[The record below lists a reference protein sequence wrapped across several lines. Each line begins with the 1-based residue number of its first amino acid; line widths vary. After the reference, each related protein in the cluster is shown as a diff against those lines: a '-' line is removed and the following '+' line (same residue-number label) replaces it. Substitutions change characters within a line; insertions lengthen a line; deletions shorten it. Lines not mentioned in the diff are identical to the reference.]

1 VNRLLR
7 GFGTLLLYFCA
18 ATVIAE
24 IILIATLAGK
34 LQLDRTRLI
43 QILALAYGIDLFG
56 MQAEITAPA
65 PAGPEEHYSLEQL
78 LERRLLKQR
87 DLELREL
94 MLQDGAE
101 KLRLAQQKLQEDQ
114 RRYKALKDSF
124 EAALKTLQEDA
135 TARGTDDVRRIL
147 ETIKP
152 KQAKEIIWQ
161 MLQDK
166 KTDEVV
172 LLLSAMADSKRAKI
186 IGEFKTPEEQA
197 QVKEVLERI
206 RRGVP
211 AAPLAEDTKKK
222 LAQPRPSG
230 G

>member
-1 VNRLLR
+1 MNKLLK
-7 GFGTLLLYFCA
+7 GIGTLLLYICA

-24 IILIATLAGK
+24 VILIGTLAGK
-34 LQLDRTRLI
+34 VQLDRTRLI
-43 QILALAYGIDLFG
+43 QILALAYGIDLFA
-56 MQAEITAPA
+56 MQAEQAAATPA
-65 PAGPEEHYSLEQL
+65 PPKEHYSLEQL

-94 MLQDGAE
+94 ILRDGAE
-101 KLRLAQQKLQEDQ
+101 KLRLDQQKLQDEQ
-114 RRYKALKDSF
+114 LRYKALKDSF
-124 EAALKTLQEDA
+124 EAALKALHEQA
-135 TARGTDDVRRIL
+135 TAQGTEDVRRIL
-147 ETIKP
+147 ETLKP
-152 KQAKEIIWQ
+152 KQAKELIWQ

-186 IGEFKTPEEQA
+186 IGEFKTAEEQT
-197 QVKEVLERI
+197 QIKEVLERI

-211 AAPLAEDTKKK
+211 AAPLAEETKKK
-222 LAQPRPSG
+222 LEQPKPAG

>member
-1 VNRLLR
+1 MNRLLTGLGR
-7 GFGTLLLYFCA
+7 LVLYFCT

-24 IILIATLAGK
+24 VILLANLATK
-34 LQLDRTRLI
+34 LRLDRDRLI

-56 MQAEITAPA
+56 MQAEMMAAP
-65 PAGPEEHYSLEQL
+65 PAGPEEHYSLDQL
-78 LERRLLKQR
+78 LDRRLLKQR

-94 MLQDGAE
+94 MVQDGAE

-124 EAALKTLQEDA
+124 EAALKALQEDA
-135 TARGTDDVRRIL
+135 TARGTEDVRRIL

-152 KQAKEIIWQ
+152 KQAKELIWQ

-211 AAPLAEDTKKK
+211 TAPLAEETKNK
-222 LAQPRPSG
+222 LAQPKPPG